1 MGFTRKMLSMST
13 AGLVDF
19 RSDKER
25 IARKTA
31 KGARAAK
38 KQNKLI
44 REQNR
49 ILAASAS
56 DDPAPS
62 TSSEPTWAERAEKLL
77 RDRIEAKNAAT
88 TNGPPPGWYPDPE
101 GVSAQRWWDG
111 QSWTEHRQN

>member
-1 MGFTRKMLSMST
+1 MSMST
-13 AGLVDF
+13 GGLVDF

-49 ILAASAS
+49 ILESNAAEHHEPS
-56 DDPAPS
+56 PA
-62 TSSEPTWAERAEKLL
+62 TSSEPTWADRAEKIL
-77 RDRIEAKNAAT
+77 RDRIEAKNAAAT
-88 TNGPPPGWYPDPE
+88 SGPPPGWYADPD
-101 GVSAQRWWDG
+101 GAAAQRWWDG
-111 QSWTEHRQN
+111 REWTEHRQN